1 MTTTTYQEIATKT
14 KEEALA
20 LLDSVAS
27 GLTAERAL
35 EHRTLVGSNLLSAK
49 EVTWRDIL
57 LRQFRSAFV
66 YLLLAASGIAVA
78 LGEYFDA
85 GMIFLFLLLNATL
98 GFFQEFRAEKSL
110 RLLKSFI
117 ERTTRVRRDGKIA
130 TISVRD
136 VVPGDIVVLDAGDML
151 PADGYFIHADQTTV
165 DESPISGET
174 IPVEKRAGPLAAAPT
189 GMYEA
194 LNIGFSRTTV
204 LSGDAELLVFAT
216 GDRSLVGSIATAMRD
231 AESPSAFEEGIRGF
245 SMFILKM
252 VLATIPL
259 VFALNLFVHHDTI
272 NVGEFLIF
280 AIALTVSVIPEALP
294 LVTTISLSRGALA
307 LAKKQVVPRRLSAIE
322 DLGSIEILCTDKTG
336 TITENHLSVAEIYG
350 DRDEVLRYALAEPL
364 SVEEGNVQN
373 SVFDRAIIEAASEEL
388 RAALASIERID
399 ELPFD
404 PVRRRESVL
413 VDMGG
418 KRALVLR
425 GAPESCGHSTDSRA
439 IAWANEEGKKG
450 RRVLAVGYHEMPK
463 STVSALAE
471 DEERCTIV
479 GMISF
484 ADPLKHS
491 TKRAVEHAH
500 RLGVAVKIITGDSK
514 EVSAWVAKEAGILR
528 DESRVITGD
537 AFMALSKEERTRV
550 GLETDVFARTTP
562 QQKLEIISALRDA
575 KLVGFLGEGFNDAPA
590 LKVAHVG
597 LAVAN
602 ASDIAQDASD
612 IILLSPSLE
621 TIIDGI
627 REGRK
632 IFANTLKYVK
642 ATLTSNFGNF
652 YALALSSLFVPYLP
666 MLPIQVLLL
675 NLLSDFPMISIA
687 GDSVDEEELR
697 RPRGYQVKEITAV
710 AIVLGIVSTIFDF
723 SFFGYFQQFGEST
736 LQTMWFVGSILT
748 ELVLLFSIRT
758 MLPFWKAKRP
768 STFVMGLT
776 GSVIALTIAL
786 PFIPAAREVFGFT
799 LPTMSHIGVALGL
812 VAAYFVSTETAKL
825 LFYRWW
831 QPRNGSKAA
840 M

>member
-1 MTTTTYQEIATKT
+1 MITFSYQEIATKT
-14 KEEALA
+14 KDEALA
-20 LLDSVAS
+20 LLGSS
-27 GLTAERAL
+27 TLGLTTSEADTRMNIAG
-35 EHRTLVGSNLLSAK
+35 TNMITAK
-49 EVTWRDIL
+49 EVTWWEVL

-66 YLLLAASGIAVA
+66 YLLVAASSIAIA

-85 GMIFLFLLLNATL
+85 GMIFLFLLLNASL
-98 GFFQEFRAEKSL
+98 GFFQEFRAERSL

-117 ERTTRVRRDGKIA
+117 ERTTRVRRDGKIV
-130 TISVRD
+130 TIPIRN
-136 VVPGDIVVLDAGDML
+136 VVPGDVVVLDAGDML
-151 PADGYFIHADQTTV
+151 PADGYFIHADQTTI
-165 DESPISGET
+165 DESAISGET
-174 IPVEKRAGPLAAAPT
+174 IPVEKVAAALGETPK
-189 GMYEA
+189 GMYDA
-194 LNIGFSRTTV
+194 RNIGFSRTTI

-216 GDRSLVGSIATAMRD
+216 GDRSLVGSIATSMRE
-231 AESPSAFEEGIRGF
+231 AESPSAFEEGISGF

-259 VFALNLFVHHDTI
+259 VFGLNLFVHHDTI
-272 NVGEFLIF
+272 NIGEFLIF

-307 LAKKQVVPRRLSAIE
+307 LAKKHVVPRRLSAIE

-336 TITENHLSVAEIYG
+336 TITENKLSVAEIYG
-350 DRDEVLRYALAEPL
+350 DREKVLHYALAEPL
-364 SVEEGNVQN
+364 SVEEANVQN
-373 SVFDRAIIEAASEEL
+373 SVFDKAILEAATPETVAL
-388 RAALASIERID
+388 LASLSRID

-404 PVRRRESVL
+404 PVRRKESVL
-413 VDMGG
+413 VALDG
-418 KRALVLR
+418 KHVLVVR
-425 GAPESCGHSTDSRA
+425 GAPESCYGAEDIA
-439 IAWANEEGKKG
+439 ALAWANTEGKKG
-450 RRVLAVGYHEMPK
+450 RRVLAIGYRKMLK
-463 STVSALAE
+463 RTTSALAE
-471 DEERCTIV
+471 DEGACEFV

-484 ADPLKHS
+484 ADPLKPS
-491 TKRAVEHAH
+491 TKQAVADAH
-500 RLGVAVKIITGDSK
+500 QLGVQVKIITGDSR
-514 EVSAWVAKEAGILR
+514 EVAAWVAREAGILR
-528 DESRVITGD
+528 EDGLVITGD
-537 AFMALSKEERTRV
+537 EFMALGGDERGRIARQA
-550 GLETDVFARTTP
+550 DVFARTTP
-562 QQKLEIISALRDA
+562 QQKLEIIKTLRDQS
-575 KLVGFLGEGFNDAPA
+575 LVGFLGEGFNDAPA
-590 LKVAHVG
+590 LKIAHVG
-597 LAVAN
+597 LAVSN

-687 GDSVDEEELR
+687 GDTVDEAELK

-723 SFFGYFQQFGEST
+723 SFFGYFQQFGEGT
-736 LQTMWFVGSILT
+736 LQTMWFIGSILT

-768 STFVMGLT
+768 SAIVIGLT
-776 GSVIALTIAL
+776 VSVMVFTVIL
-786 PFIPAAREVFGFT
+786 PFIPAAREAFGFVT
-799 LPTMSHIGVALGL
+799 PSLTHLATALGL
-812 VAAYFVSTETAKL
+812 VATYFISTEIAKL

-831 QPRNGSKAA
+831 KSPS
-840 M
+840 